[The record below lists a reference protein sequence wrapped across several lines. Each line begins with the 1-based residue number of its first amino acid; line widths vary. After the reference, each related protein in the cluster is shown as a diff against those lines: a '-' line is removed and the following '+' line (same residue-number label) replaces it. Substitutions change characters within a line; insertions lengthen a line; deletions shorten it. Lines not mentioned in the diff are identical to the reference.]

1 MGGVSRMG
9 ILKHMTVHHV
19 VFEFRTSKY
28 SFGPGRL
35 LGPSYCIS
43 LFFQSRRELLEFKNF
58 FDVSH
63 AGESTG
69 SSKTVRDQAR
79 HQSSD
84 LGFLPAANQSAS
96 RAFVPLRIDLRHES
110 VASKPHGAE
119 QPGEP
124 FERAHAP

>member
-1 MGGVSRMG
+1 MG
-9 ILKHMTVHHV
+9 ILKHMTVHLV
-19 VFEFRTSKY
+19 VFEFRTSKC
-28 SFGPGRL
+28 SLGPGRL
-35 LGPSYCIS
+35 PGPSYCIS
-43 LFFQSRRELLEFKNF
+43 LFFQRRRELLEFKYF

-69 SSKTVRDQAR
+69 GSKAFRDQAR

-84 LGFLPAANQSAS
+84 LGFVAAANQSAS

-110 VASKPHGAE
+110 VAAEPHGAE

-124 FERAHAP
+124 FKRAHAP